1 MKKLKIKKINLRKLK
16 SSLKD
21 KPIVFSA
28 IIVVLFC
35 VGIIFGGTTLLSK
48 LLSYGDML
56 NTGYNEEVKSI
67 SFQSDGWDSSDPGS
81 VKVTKSAS
89 WTDKYEATIDIVFD
103 SKDISY
109 EDNDRN
115 IILVLDTSVSMT
127 EERVKSVNESIIGLL
142 DVMFDNTNNKL
153 ALISFDS
160 ESIIQTGF
168 TNNRNVIEEKLNSL
182 VSSGATNYYLAL
194 KDVEK
199 LMDDS
204 NVDDSN
210 THLIFITDGIPTE
223 GKTMHAKQAQIIKN
237 KYPNMLVT
245 AIQFEM
251 TDEIANPIIEI
262 SDYQYYSFGD
272 TIDDVL
278 LDAYKTSSYFESI
291 VLTDYIHDEY
301 FHVESVDDI
310 SVTHGSVKLEDE
322 GTKQKVTWNI
332 NRGKVKSGTIID
344 VKMSI
349 KAKIQEEYWDD
360 YGYLPTN
367 RSTSVVAKADEISDV
382 TASTTETPVL
392 KSWVDVVYDS
402 NVPTGCSTTYSKTS
416 RFFPFSNATIDGDS
430 LTCAGYLFK
439 GWQVV
444 DADARLLGDE
454 LFELPGHDVTI
465 GAEWTKLNIAKS
477 MEGSVYEEP
486 TLYNFLKSE
495 SVLSTTASINYTNG
509 TGDDNVSGLFMYAG
523 NKNSTYPTLF
533 YRGQVANNNVVFAN
547 KCWKIIMTTQTG
559 GIKIAYN
566 GTATN
571 NKCTSTGS
579 SLIGTDN
586 FNYIDDYDYSL
597 ADGGYMTSSTR
608 YKNNWIDLGE
618 DNVFGAL
625 GFTTYESKEKYSGSY
640 YYASSYTA
648 RTSSEHAF
656 KLNSPSLATGSTDLI
671 GKYTIFDSR
680 SQYKEAYWTGINYIV
695 DVDTTNGI
703 IYYVNFKLEDYI
715 NSGTSSRIGPYY
727 ESKAK
732 NVTWYYANDVT
743 YANGVYTLVNPQA
756 YKPINFGTDN
766 TTISNNYLHYVCME
780 DGAKSCSTVS
790 YIFNVPE
797 HQEITPYWIELT
809 GGKKIEN
816 AVDDM
821 LNVVP
826 TKNSTVKDIVDNWYV
841 NNIQAYSSLL
851 EVGEYT
857 TCNNREA
864 AYIGGWN
871 PDEKFLGNEYF
882 FDYNFTDAT
891 FGYGAPSDR
900 DKMYYCRDVDT
911 LSVANGRLK
920 YPISLLTLREVT
932 VAGNADT
939 YSSHDTYLTNGEAF
953 WLMDPRY
960 HHNIWNE
967 MNFVNANGGIDYV
980 GVKEETRGIRP
991 VVALDN
997 SVMATGTGTA
1007 ADPYVIKAG

>member
-16 SSLKD
+16 SGLKD

-28 IIVVLFC
+28 IIVVLFS

-56 NTGYNEEVKSI
+56 NTGYTEVIESI

-89 WTDKYEATIDIVFD
+89 WTDKHEATIDIIFD
-103 SKDISY
+103 SKDIAY
-109 EDNDRN
+109 EDKDRN
-115 IILVLDTSVSMT
+115 IILVLDTSISMT

-160 ESIIQTGF
+160 EAILQTGF
-168 TNNRNVIEEKLNSL
+168 TNDRTLIEEKLSSL

-194 KDVEK
+194 KEVEE
-199 LMDDS
+199 LMDNS
-204 NVDDSN
+204 NVDDAD
-210 THLIFITDGIPTE
+210 THLIFITDGVPTE

-237 KYPNMLVT
+237 KYPEMFIT

-251 TDEIANPIIEI
+251 SDEIANPIIEI

-310 SVTHGSVKLEDE
+310 DVTHGSVKLEDE
-322 GTKQKVTWNI
+322 GTKQKVTWSI
-332 NRGKVKSGTIID
+332 NKGKVKSGTVID

-367 RSTSVVAKADEISDV
+367 RSTSVVAKADGISDV
-382 TASTTETPVL
+382 NASTTETPVL

-454 LFELPGHDVTI
+454 LFELPGHDVTV
-465 GAEWTKLNIAKS
+465 GAEWTKLDVAKS

-509 TGDDNVSGLFMYAG
+509 TNYDEVSGLFMYDG

-586 FNYIDDYDYSL
+586 FNYIDEYDYSL
-597 ADGGYMTSSTR
+597 TDGGYMTSSTR
-608 YKNNWIDLGE
+608 YKNNWVKLGE

-625 GFTTYESKEKYSGSY
+625 GFTTYEDTTHYSGSY
-640 YYASSYTA
+640 YYASSISSYTSGG
-648 RTSSEHAF
+648 TQYVKLVGLSKMSGSS
-656 KLNSPSLATGSTDLI
+656 SLI
-671 GKYTIFDSR
+671 GKYTAFYST
-680 SQYKEAYWTGINYIV
+680 SSANWSFVHYIV
-695 DVDTTNGI
+695 DVDTATGT
-703 IYYVNFKLEDYI
+703 IYYVNIYPEHY
-715 NSGTSSRIGPYY
+715 NSYGSNAGATLKT
-727 ESKAK
+727 KAE

-766 TTISNNYLHYVCME
+766 TTISDNYLHYVCME